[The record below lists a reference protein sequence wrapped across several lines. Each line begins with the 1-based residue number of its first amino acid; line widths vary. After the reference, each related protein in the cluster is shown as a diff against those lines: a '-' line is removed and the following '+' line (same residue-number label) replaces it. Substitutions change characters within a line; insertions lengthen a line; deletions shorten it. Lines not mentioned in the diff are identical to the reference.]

1 MSEDTTPRQQGD
13 NDAPQPQTPQPQPS
27 EPAQPD
33 AAAEQPDPRRLDA
46 DLEREIEQAL
56 GSASMEDIL
65 AAEDAQP
72 QAAPA
77 KKEQGADANVRTGRV
92 IAVQGDDVFVD
103 LGGKD
108 QGILPAAQFEDE
120 DLPEPGAE
128 IEVTV
133 EGANEDE
140 GLLILSR
147 KGAVLAASWDRLER
161 GLIVEGR
168 VTGHNKGGLEMD
180 LDGIRAF
187 MPLSQIGRDRV
198 EDEDL
203 PGFVNRR
210 LPVEVIEFNPSEGDV
225 VVSHR
230 AVLDKQTEQARREL
244 WETIEPE
251 QIVTGKVRTI
261 MPYGAFVD
269 IGGVDGLLHVSDMS
283 YSRVE
288 DPRHVVSEGQ
298 QVEVKVLKV
307 DRENERISLGL
318 KQTQPDPWSTVAQ
331 QFQPGQVVDGRV
343 VRLMDFGAFV
353 EVTDGVQGLVPIS
366 ELSFERRV
374 KHPSEI
380 LTEGQTVRLK
390 VLNVD
395 PERQR
400 MSLSYKQLG
409 EDPWTGAQV
418 RWSEGEIVQ
427 GRATRVTDFGAFVE
441 LASGIEGLVH
451 ISELADGFTRAPGDV
466 VSAGDTVSVKILSV
480 DEENRRISLSM
491 KQAAGSGGA
500 QDQQEQQQM
509 PPEPRSRPERKDLK
523 GGLD

>member
-1 MSEDTTPRQQGD
+1 MTEQSNDQQPGDSESPEPQEQQQAPTPAEREAPRQD
-13 NDAPQPQTPQPQPS
+13 STEN
-27 EPAQPD
+27 
-33 AAAEQPDPRRLDA
+33 LDA

-56 GSASMEDIL
+56 GSASLDDLL
-65 AAEDAQP
+65 AAE
-72 QAAPA
+72 
-77 KKEQGADANVRTGRV
+77 EQQESKPPKRSEDGRSIRTGRV
-92 IAVQGDDVFVD
+92 IDVQGDDVFVD

-108 QGILPAAQFEDE
+108 QGVLPAEQFDDE
-120 DLPEPGAE
+120 PLPEPGAE

-133 EGANEDE
+133 EGTNEDE

-147 KGAVLAASWDRLER
+147 KGAVLAAAWDRLER
-161 GLIVEGR
+161 GLVVEGR

-187 MPLSQIGRDRV
+187 MPISQIGRDRV

-203 PGFVNRR
+203 PGYVNRR

-230 AVLDKQTEQARREL
+230 AVLDKQAEEARREL

-251 QIVTGKVRTI
+251 QIVTGTVRTI

-269 IGGVDGLLHVSDMS
+269 IGGADGLLHVSDMS

-288 DPRHVVSEGQ
+288 DPRHVVHEGQ
-298 QVEVKVLKV
+298 QVEVKILKI
-307 DRENERISLGL
+307 DRENQRISLGL
-318 KQTQPDPWSTVAQ
+318 KQTQPDPWATVAT
-331 QFQPGQVVDGRV
+331 QFQPGQIVDARV

-353 EVTDGVQGLVPIS
+353 EVAEGVQGLVPIS
-366 ELSFERRV
+366 ELSFERHV

-380 LTEGQTVRLK
+380 LSEGQEVRLR
-390 VLNVD
+390 VLNVE

-400 MSLSYKQLG
+400 MSLSLKQMG

-418 RWSEGEIVQ
+418 RWPEGEIVTA
-427 GRATRVTDFGAFVE
+427 RVTRVTDFGAFVE
-441 LASGIEGLVH
+441 LAEGVEGLVH
-451 ISELADGFTRAPGDV
+451 ISELADGFTRSVGDV
-466 VSAGDTVSVKILSV
+466 VSAGDTVSVKVLSV

-491 KQAAGSGGA
+491 KQAAGTGG
-500 QDQQEQQQM
+500 DVGQQEPAEPQQ
-509 PPEPRSRPERKDLK
+509 PVKRPERKNLK

>member
-1 MSEDTTPRQQGD
+1 MTEQSNEQQPGDSESPEPQEQQ
-13 NDAPQPQTPQPQPS
+13 QSPS
-27 EPAQPD
+27 PE
-33 AAAEQPDPRRLDA
+33 AAGEQQDSSQQLDA

-56 GSASMEDIL
+56 GSASMEDLL
-65 AAEDAQP
+65 AAEEAQQSRP
-72 QAAPA
+72 PERGDEGQ
-77 KKEQGADANVRTGRV
+77 KVRTGRV

-108 QGILPAAQFEDE
+108 QGVLPAEQFEDE
-120 DLPEPGAE
+120 PLPEPGSE
-128 IEVTV
+128 VEVTV
-133 EGANEDE
+133 EGTNEDE

-147 KGAVLAASWDRLER
+147 KGAVLAAAWDRLEK
-161 GLIVEGR
+161 GLVVEGR

-180 LDGIRAF
+180 LNGIRAF
-187 MPLSQIGRDRV
+187 MPLSQISNERL

-203 PGFVNRR
+203 PGYVNRR

-251 QIVTGKVRTI
+251 QIVTGSVKTI

-288 DPRHVVSEGQ
+288 DPRHIVSEGQ
-298 QVEVKVLKV
+298 EVEVKVLKV

-318 KQTQPDPWSTVAQ
+318 KQTKPDPWATVAT
-331 QFQPGQVVDGRV
+331 QFESGQIVDARV

-353 EVTDGVQGLVPIS
+353 EVAEGIQGLVPIS
-366 ELSFERRV
+366 ELSYERHV

-380 LTEGQTVRLK
+380 LSEGQNVRLR
-390 VLNVD
+390 VLNVE

-400 MSLSYKQLG
+400 MSLSLKQTG
-409 EDPWTGAQV
+409 EDPWTGAQH
-418 RWSEGEIVQ
+418 RWPEGEIVS
-427 GRATRVTDFGAFVE
+427 GRVTRVTDFGAFVE
-441 LASGIEGLVH
+441 LTEGVEGLVH
-451 ISELADGFTRAPGDV
+451 ISELADGFTRSPNDV
-466 VSAGDTVSVKILSV
+466 VSTGDTVSVKILSV

-491 KQAAGSGGA
+491 KQAAAAAGGA
-500 QDQQEQQQM
+500 AQEEQQHAE
-509 PPEPRSRPERKDLK
+509 PEQPTKRPERKDLK